1 MRTTAANNRTTNV
14 HMIFLLLR
22 LFYVLAFLALL
33 SSPVTSFQNSN
44 RCHVTSLSSVTT
56 TCRKKKRNTASRRS
70 FASSRTK
77 VFDNT
82 SSTTVA
88 TFLSNDNNNSQKS
101 NNNNNNNNDYNDD
114 AFGFVFLGG
123 FIVTR
128 DPFFAGTFLLLSTLA
143 AIATRNGSLPA
154 TKAVPAAVAGCTLI
168 VALILPKEQ
177 LYELLQPFIE
187 KTTESSLSF
196 PVDSSWIQV
205 GLCTVSMLYG
215 FLLSSS
221 DHEENQSL

>member
-101 NNNNNNNNDYNDD
+101 NNNNNNNDYNDD